1 VSKKKEGP
9 KKGSD
14 VEEEDPK
21 HLNRD
26 PRTKVL
32 IKQRKARKRRHEEKQ
47 QSAQSEK
54 REEREQESGPPE
66 SEPVVEPGNKK
77 LRTRFLKLPLKGKI
91 ELNPRDSPDSDKYVR
106 NKSKPRQRLSS
117 SSQSGSDV
125 DCRRKAERTPS
136 QSCSDNV
143 SESQFGE
150 TSGQSGSDDE
160 NSDDSLTDRGSTYLR
175 GEAGKDEMSVN
186 LTRLVE
192 VPA

>member
-1 VSKKKEGP
+1 MKF
-9 KKGSD
+9 
-14 VEEEDPK
+14 
-21 HLNRD
+21 
-26 PRTKVL
+26 
-32 IKQRKARKRRHEEKQ
+32 I
-47 QSAQSEK
+47 
-54 REEREQESGPPE
+54 
-66 SEPVVEPGNKK
+66 
-77 LRTRFLKLPLKGKI
+77 TRFLKLPLKGKI
-91 ELNPRDSPDSDKYVR
+91 ELNPRDLPDSDKYVGK
-106 NKSKPRQRLSS
+106 KSKPRQRLSS

-160 NSDDSLTDRGSTYLR
+160 NSDDSLTNRGSTYLR